1 MVYAV
6 LAGSGA
12 RALLPLCAALLCFVF
27 AGLLFR
33 QWLQRHRPYQV
44 IWAVGLLCYAIA
56 SGADATG
63 QLAGWSELTYRI
75 WYFFGAVAAAAWLGL
90 GELYLMPAAGFGE
103 LVALGVFAG
112 AIPAVF
118 TGGRMLGAHLDAPA
132 TEAVTIGIVGIAAA
146 GILALVS
153 WERPA
158 LLGHVGF
165 AFLAAG
171 TVFAA
176 TRVFGVAVDPAAM
189 VDPAT
194 GIPHGEAFP
203 QSVRLLTPLFNIGG
217 ALALLFGAVYSAW
230 TYWRRGASRQRLVSN
245 SLIALG
251 AFAPSLTSSL
261 NRFGVTAPFYVGE
274 LLGVLLIFAGFLAS
288 HEVFARR
295 ATGRSRSPV
304 SAELGEGQALS
315 RSG

>member
-1 MVYAV
+1 MVMPV
-6 LAGSGA
+6 LGGIES
-12 RALLPLCAALLCFVF
+12 RSLLPSCAALLCFVF
-27 AGLLFR
+27 AGMLLS
-33 QWLQRHRPYQV
+33 QWWQRRRPYQL
-44 IWAVGLLCYAIA
+44 IWALGLLCYAIA
-56 SGADATG
+56 SGADAAG
-63 QLAGWSELTYRI
+63 QLAGWNVATYRV
-75 WYFFGAVAAAAWLGL
+75 WYFFGAIVAAAWLGL
-90 GELYLMPAAGFGE
+90 GELYLMPTSGFGE

-132 TEAVTIGIVGIAAA
+132 TVAVTIGVVGIAVA
-146 GILALVS
+146 GVLALIS

-158 LLGHVGF
+158 LLGHAGLT
-165 AFLAAG
+165 FLALG
-171 TVFAA
+171 TLYAA

-230 TYWRRGASRQRLVSN
+230 TYWRRRTHPRRLVSN

-261 NRFGVTAPFYVGE
+261 NRFGFTATFYLGE

-288 HEVFARR
+288 HEVFARAPR
-295 ATGRSRSPV
+295 RPAARVPAT
-304 SAELGEGQALS
+304 AEG
-315 RSG
+315 